1 MNLAREAFRT
11 AEFQSSPRISL
22 YLKKKKEKNV
32 MHKFIKSGIPL
43 TASGLT
49 VAGLHIY

>member
-22 YLKKKKEKNV
+22 YQKKKKKN
-32 MHKFIKSGIPL
+32 HN
-43 TASGLT
+43 A
-49 VAGLHIY
+49 

>member
-22 YLKKKKEKNV
+22 YLKKKEKNV

>member
-1 MNLAREAFRT
+1 MNLARETFRT

-22 YLKKKKEKNV
+22 YQKKKKKKTI
-32 MHKFIKSGIPL
+32 MHKFIKYGITL

-49 VAGLHIY
+49 VAGLHIC

>member
-22 YLKKKKEKNV
+22 YLKKNI

-49 VAGLHIY
+49 VAGLHIC